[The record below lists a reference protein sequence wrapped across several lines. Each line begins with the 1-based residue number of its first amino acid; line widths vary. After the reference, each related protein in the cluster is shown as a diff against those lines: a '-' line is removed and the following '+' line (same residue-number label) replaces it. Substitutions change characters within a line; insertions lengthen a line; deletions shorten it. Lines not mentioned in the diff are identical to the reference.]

1 MVDILMAVY
10 NGEKY
15 LKAQLE
21 SIEKQTYK
29 QWHLIIRDD
38 ASSDRSVEIAEAFS
52 KKFEPGKVVV
62 LKNETASG
70 CSKNNFMRLIHDSD
84 AEYIMFSDQDDI
96 WLENKA
102 ELTLKAMKRAEKT
115 YGTEVPVLVHS
126 DLCVVDEQL
135 NVLSESFFDY
145 QKLPKQTSLAQ
156 LMLQNSVTGCT
167 VMINRRLREYLKM
180 ADCTEEIVM
189 HDYFAALIAA
199 VFGKIIFIKRPL
211 ILYRQHGNNVVGA
224 SKVSSFAYIKQRA
237 LAGKKQFRQRM
248 EDTMVQTAY
257 FNRVYDSLLVHNPY
271 KCLLLGYAAL
281 VKANKKERIK
291 FYVRNRAL
299 KYGIIRKIMQI
310 IWS

>member
-1 MVDILMAVY
+1 
-10 NGEKY
+10 
-15 LKAQLE
+15 
-21 SIEKQTYK
+21 
-29 QWHLIIRDD
+29 
-38 ASSDRSVEIAEAFS
+38 
-52 KKFEPGKVVV
+52 
-62 LKNETASG
+62 
-70 CSKNNFMRLIHDSD
+70 
-84 AEYIMFSDQDDI
+84 
-96 WLENKA
+96 
-102 ELTLKAMKRAEKT
+102 MKRAEKT

-224 SKVSSFAYIKQRA
+224 SKASSFAYIKQRA